1 MFEEDCMK
9 GLLRFALALLLCAC
23 TAAQAQER
31 QTPSPTSTMAPV
43 SRYLLPSVSDEI
55 AMARTAAP
63 PSVSDHA
70 DIYVLGKQGY
80 YLAVKG
86 NNGFACFVARSWTA
100 PFTDPG
106 FWNPKTQGPECMNP
120 PAARSVL
127 PQYLARTQWVLA
139 GATLQQLIEKA
150 KAAYASHRF
159 GNPVPNSFAF
169 MLSKE
174 GYLGDQAGG
183 PWLPHVMPFIA
194 TDQLSTW
201 AAGLPGSPIIGD
213 AGSPYEPVTIFIPVR
228 RWSDGSP
235 GPLPSPLPD
244 QHKM

>member
-1 MFEEDCMK
+1 MK
-9 GLLRFALALLLCAC
+9 HLERFALALLLCAC
-23 TAAQAQER
+23 SAAQAQEP
-31 QTPSPTSTMAPV
+31 QTPSPDSTMAPI
-43 SRYLLPSVSDEI
+43 SQYLMPSVAGEI
-55 AMARTAAP
+55 AMARSAAP
-63 PSVSDHA
+63 PSVSDRA
-70 DIYVLGKQGY
+70 EIYVLGKQGY
-80 YLAVKG
+80 YVAAKG
-86 NNGFACFVARSWTA
+86 SNGFVCFVARSWTA

-106 FWNPKTQGPECMNP
+106 FWNPKTHGPECMNP

-127 PQYLARTQWVLA
+127 PQYLTRTQWILA
-139 GATLQQLIEKA
+139 GATLRQVIEKA

-159 GNPVPNSFAF
+159 VDPAPNSLAF

-194 TDQLSTW
+194 TGQLSTW
-201 AAGLPGSPIIGD
+201 AAGLPGSPIMGD
-213 AGSPYEPVTIFIPVR
+213 PGSPYEPVTIFIPVR